1 MNKYI
6 VTVIDTTGIQKYI
19 FGSNRLK
26 ENVGA
31 SYLVKLAT
39 GDWITEHNWIN
50 DCLRK
55 LGNVH
60 IPDVASNQLEPR
72 INQDSEIIAELI
84 YFGGGNTF
92 LLFKDTE
99 ENYAK
104 QFTKL
109 LTKKILVEAPGLN
122 VVIAHQPFE
131 WNGKKLLRDV
141 IKYDLIKGKL
151 DIQKRKPRS
160 SNPLLGLSVTAACV
174 STGLVGV
181 ETREVDSIT
190 RTLSREAISKLDIAD
205 PNANN
210 YLKKILF
217 DENKIRKRNEQYD
230 IPYDVDDL
238 GRSENES
245 SYMAV
250 VHIDGNQMGKR
261 FENYAEIQSDNPNFI
276 IAMRELSWGVSK
288 ASQNA
293 LEAVSQA
300 VINLI
305 NEGKFKIK
313 NNYLPFRPIVYG
325 GDDVTFVCD
334 GRLGLSLAVKFLEKF
349 EEFTQD
355 LPSKNGKEKVTAC
368 AGIAIVKTH
377 YPFSKAYDLSES
389 LCSNAKKFV
398 REETHNY
405 SGQQPIFSA
414 LDWHIASSSLLGNI
428 GEIREREYRV
438 QIPEWDK
445 FACLTMRPLR
455 SHPYSDEWRTWADFS
470 KIVNDF
476 NTHPDW
482 KDARNKVMALRE
494 VLRQGKKATKQFIQV
509 YNKNLPTFPKADS
522 PLSKEG
528 WLDDRCGYFDAIEA
542 MDFYISLEEE
552 ADE

>member
-39 GDWITEHNWIN
+39 GDWITDHNWIN

-55 LGNVH
+55 LGNVY

-72 INQDSEIIAELI
+72 IYQDSKIIAELI

-92 LLFKDTE
+92 LLFRDTE
-99 ENYAK
+99 ENYAQ

-122 VVIAHQPFE
+122 VAIAHQPFE
-131 WNGKKLLRDV
+131 WNGEKPLRDI

-151 DIQKRKPRS
+151 DIQKRKPIS
-160 SNPLLGLSVTAACV
+160 SYPLLGLSVTAACV
-174 STGLVGV
+174 STGLVGA
-181 ETREVDSIT
+181 ETREIDGIT

-210 YLKKILF
+210 YLKKIIF

-250 VHIDGNQMGKR
+250 IHIDGNQMGKR
-261 FENYAEIQSDNPNFI
+261 FENYAEIQSNDQEFI
-276 IAMRELSWGVSK
+276 IAMRELSWGVSQ

-305 NEGKFKIK
+305 NEDKFKIK
-313 NNYLPFRPIVYG
+313 DNYLPFRPIVYG
-325 GDDVTFVCD
+325 GDDVNFVCD

-377 YPFSKAYDLSES
+377 YPFSKAYDLSKS

-398 REETHNY
+398 REETDNY
-405 SGQQPIFSA
+405 SGKQPIFSA
-414 LDWHIASSSLLGNI
+414 LDWHIASSSLLGSI
-428 GEIREREYRV
+428 SEIREREYRV
-438 QIPEWDK
+438 QIPEYDK
-445 FACLTMRPLR
+445 IAHLNMRPLR
-455 SHPYSDEWRTWADFS
+455 SHPYPDEWRTWTGFL
-470 KIVNDF
+470 KVVNYF
-476 NTHPDW
+476 NTHPDH
-482 KDARNKVMALRE
+482 KDRRNKVMALRE
-494 VLRQGKKATKQFIQV
+494 VLRQGKKATEQYIQA
-509 YNKNLPTFPKADS
+509 YGLKLPDFPNANS
-522 PLSKEG
+522 LLAKEG
-528 WLDDRCGYFDAIEA
+528 WWKDRCGYFDAIEA
-542 MDFYISLEEE
+542 MDFYIPLEAE
-552 ADE
+552 ANE